1 MNSTFNLKKKLPI
14 IIFVVV
20 SLYAAVFAT
29 FMVVAGILPSRIY
42 NNERYLARTDATA
55 NKVQYKRTVQ
65 DDGVV
70 TVTCGR
76 MTGTDVVWEYKSDGD
91 MTLQMHYTFQ
101 VTSGK
106 AKLILVNPD
115 KTVTTLVELDS
126 AAAADSQIK
135 HPDTSDNTAAQETE
149 STMDLEL
156 KQGDS
161 QIKIVCGKGTS
172 FSLRFYLNGL

>member
-20 SLYAAVFAT
+20 SLYAVVFAT

-70 TVTCGR
+70 IVTCGR
-76 MTGTDVVWEYKSDGD
+76 MTGTDVVWEYKSDRD

-101 VTSGK
+101 VTRGK
-106 AKLILVNPD
+106 AKLILV
-115 KTVTTLVELDS
+115 
-126 AAAADSQIK
+126 
-135 HPDTSDNTAAQETE
+135 
-149 STMDLEL
+149 
-156 KQGDS
+156 
-161 QIKIVCGKGTS
+161 
-172 FSLRFYLNGL
+172 